1 MKFTRADFPAG
12 FLFGASTSSY
22 QIEGHAQ
29 GGAGRTHWDDFAA
42 TPGNVVRAENG
53 ARACDHFNRY
63 EQDLDLAAG
72 MGVDAYRFSTSWAR
86 VIPEGRG
93 APNPEGLDFYDRLV
107 DAMLERGLKPFPT
120 LYHWELPSPLADL
133 GTFTPTKIRFPTQ
146 WADSAEIARA
156 ERKAYT
162 RERNRWAHSLN
173 RQQVD
178 VLAERLYAD
187 ARQRCDCGPTA
198 LPRRPRSALAVSHPK
213 SWKAIAGRDAARQPR
228 ARPRLAFG
236 TRIP

>member
-1 MKFTRADFPAG
+1 MYTSTARSTATCTRREADARAWKAAIGLRPVEVPS
-12 FLFGASTSSY
+12 GASP
-22 QIEGHAQ
+22 E
-29 GGAGRTHWDDFAA
+29 RTPLRDDR
-42 TPGNVVRAENG
+42 PPRS
-53 ARACDHFNRY
+53 R
-63 EQDLDLAAG
+63 
-72 MGVDAYRFSTSWAR
+72 
-86 VIPEGRG
+86 P
-93 APNPEGLDFYDRLV
+93 P
-107 DAMLERGLKPFPT
+107 
-120 LYHWELPSPLADL
+120 PSPPADL

-162 RERNRWAHSLN
+162 RERNRWANSLN

-198 LPRRPRSALAVSHPK
+198 LPRRPRSAQKLAVSHPK

>member
-1 MKFTRADFPAG
+1 MHTASKSARRFMACLRHPPGALTPMYTSAARSTATCTRREAD
-12 FLFGASTSSY
+12 
-22 QIEGHAQ
+22 
-29 GGAGRTHWDDFAA
+29 
-42 TPGNVVRAENG
+42 
-53 ARACDHFNRY
+53 ARAWK
-63 EQDLDLAAG
+63 AAIG
-72 MGVDAYRFSTSWAR
+72 LRPVEVPSGSS
-86 VIPEGRG
+86 PERT
-93 APNPEGLDFYDRLV
+93 PLRDDRPPRSRPP
-107 DAMLERGLKPFPT
+107 A
-120 LYHWELPSPLADL
+120 SPPADL
-133 GTFTPTKIRFPTQ
+133 GGFTPTKIRFPTQ

-162 RERNRWAHSLN
+162 RERNRWAASLQ

-178 VLAERLYAD
+178 VLEERLYAD

-198 LPRRPRSALAVSHPK
+198 LPRRPRSALAVTVSHPK